1 MPETGSRNDPAP
13 AFRFTVRFDN
23 LQPGGFTDCTGL
35 QMETEVQE
43 YREGGVNTHT
53 WRFATRSKQSNL
65 TLKRGIVN
73 KTLWDWFQDT
83 ARGKMQFRNGTILV
97 HDPSGSKDLI
107 EFQILQAF
115 PIKWSGPELSAA
127 QNNIAVE
134 SVEFAH
140 QGLQRI
146 K

>member
-1 MPETGSRNDPAP
+1 MADPRNDPAS

-23 LQPGGFTDCTGL
+23 FPPGGFSDCSGL
-35 QMETEVQE
+35 SMETEVQE

-53 WRFATRSKQSNL
+53 WRFATRSKQANL

-73 KTLWDWFQDT
+73 KTLWDWFQDI
-83 ARGKMQFRNGTILV
+83 ARGKMQFRNGSIFV
-97 HDPSGSKDLI
+97 HDPSGSSDVL

-115 PIKWSGPELSAA
+115 PVKWSGPDLSAG
-127 QNNIAVE
+127 QNNLAVE
-134 SVEFAH
+134 TVEFAH

>member
-1 MPETGSRNDPAP
+1 MPETSARYDPAT

-23 LQPGGFTDCTGL
+23 LKPGGFSDCSGL
-35 QMETEVQE
+35 TMETEVQE

-53 WRFATRSKQSNL
+53 WRFASRTKQSPL
-65 TLKRGIVN
+65 VLKKGIID
-73 KTLWDWFQDT
+73 KTLWDWLQDI
-83 ARGKMQFRNGTILV
+83 ARGTMQFRNGTILV

-107 EFQILQAF
+107 EFQVLQAF
-115 PIKWSGPELSAA
+115 PVKWTGPELSAA

>member
-1 MPETGSRNDPAP
+1 MPDAAARNDPAP

-23 LQPGGFTDCTGL
+23 FPPGGFTDCTGL

-73 KTLWDWFQDT
+73 KALWDWYQDI

-115 PIKWSGPELSAA
+115 PVKFSGPELSGL
-127 QNNIAVE
+127 QNNLAVE

>member
-1 MPETGSRNDPAP
+1 MPDTGARNDPAP

-23 LQPGGFTDCTGL
+23 LPPGGFTDCTGL
-35 QMETEVQE
+35 QMETQVQE
-43 YREGGVNTHT
+43 FAEGGLNTHT
-53 WRFATRSKQSNL
+53 WRFATRSKQSNV

-73 KTLWDWFQDT
+73 KTLWDWFQDI

-97 HDPSGSKDLI
+97 HDHDGGKDLI

-115 PIKWSGPELSAA
+115 PVKWSGPELSAA
-127 QNNIAVE
+127 QNNLAVE

>member
-1 MPETGSRNDPAP
+1 MPDQRNDPAP

-23 LQPGGFTDCTGL
+23 FPPGGFSDCSGL

-53 WRFATRSKQSNL
+53 WRFVTRSKQANL

-73 KTLWDWFQDT
+73 KTLWDWFQDI
-83 ARGKMQFRNGTILV
+83 ARGKMQFRNGSILV
-97 HDPSGSKDLI
+97 NDPSGGDDLI

-115 PIKWSGPELSAA
+115 PVKWSGPDLSAG
-127 QNNIAVE
+127 QNNLAVE
-134 SVEFAH
+134 TVEFAH

>member
-1 MPETGSRNDPAP
+1 MSDTGSRNDPAT

-23 LQPGGFTDCTGL
+23 LRPGGFSDCSGL

-53 WRFATRSKQSNL
+53 LRFATRSKQANL
-65 TLKRGIVN
+65 LLKRGIVD
-73 KTLWDWFQDT
+73 KTLWDWFQDI
-83 ARGKMQFRNGTILV
+83 ARGKMQFRNGTVLV

-115 PIKWSGPELSAA
+115 PIKWTGPELSAA
-127 QNNIAVE
+127 QNTIAVE